1 MYIFLHHEHN
11 FFMIKACLFIFII
24 AIFSAI
30 ILLITKNHN
39 AKQDN
44 IISHKS
50 LDKYFL
56 QGNKKRKSQHNY
68 SEKAHYN
75 SVLHN
80 FNANNAKNNIK
91 YIKLKPC
98 YISFETQKFE
108 MQKLTYVE
116 QNNLAFSKH
125 IQNISPK
132 IENKINN
139 CKQTF
144 RSVGN
149 QCLIETVAT
158 SFANATL
165 VEDRFDMFSAFKN
178 FSNVV
183 KVYKK
188 EAEIL
193 SFLIIKNL
201 ISIYVI
207 LQKEIYKIKKGVLLA
222 KHTKHLS
229 KKSTS
234 AKIYGTYMF
243 NKSASKLLIK
253 SGADI
258 ISATNNILDE
268 LDTIEYKQK
277 IIYRYIRLL
286 EKTI

>member
-1 MYIFLHHEHN
+1 
-11 FFMIKACLFIFII
+11 MIKACLFIFII
-24 AIFSAI
+24 ATFSAI
-30 ILLITKNHN
+30 ILFITKNHN

-56 QGNKKRKSQHNY
+56 QGNKKRKLQHEY
-68 SEKAHYN
+68 SEKTHYN
-75 SVLHN
+75 NILRN
-80 FNANNAKNNIK
+80 FNANSAKNKIK
-91 YIKLKPC
+91 YAKLKPC
-98 YISFETQKFE
+98 YISFETQKFNR
-108 MQKLTYVE
+108 QKLTYVE
-116 QNNLAFSKH
+116 QNNFAFSKY

-149 QCLIETVAT
+149 QCFIETVAI

-193 SFLIIKNL
+193 SYLIIKNL

-207 LQKEIYKIKKGVLLA
+207 LQKEIYKIKKEVLLA

-229 KKSTS
+229 KKSTP

-258 ISATNNILDE
+258 ITATNNILDE
-268 LDTIEYKQK
+268 LDAIEYKQK

>member
-1 MYIFLHHEHN
+1 ML
-11 FFMIKACLFIFII
+11 KACLFIFII

-30 ILLITKNHN
+30 ILLITKNHY

-44 IISHKS
+44 IISYKS

-56 QGNKKRKSQHNY
+56 QGNKKRKSQNNY
-68 SEKAHYN
+68 SEITYYN
-75 SVLHN
+75 GILHN
-80 FNANNAKNNIK
+80 FNANNSKNNMK
-91 YIKLKPC
+91 YAKLKPC

-108 MQKLTYVE
+108 RQKLTYVE
-116 QNNLAFSKH
+116 QKNLAFSKH

-144 RSVGN
+144 RCVGN

-165 VEDRFDMFSAFKN
+165 VEDRFDIFSAFKN

-201 ISIYVI
+201 ICIYVI

-222 KHTKHLS
+222 KHANHLS
-229 KKSTS
+229 KKSTP

-286 EKTI
+286 EKTL